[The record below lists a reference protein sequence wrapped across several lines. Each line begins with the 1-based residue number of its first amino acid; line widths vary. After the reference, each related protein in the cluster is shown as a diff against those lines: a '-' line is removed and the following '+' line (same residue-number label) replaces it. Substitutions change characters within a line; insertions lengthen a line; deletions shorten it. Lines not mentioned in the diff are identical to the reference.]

1 MSCCIQTLTGTVCLL
16 SGGCIMY
23 TLSCITEAECA
34 EFPSD
39 HSILL
44 CILLWCTE
52 MFATQFIISISSLSR
67 CFYPKCLIVCSIR
80 IKTLTLAL
88 LVSCYGSWAMCV
100 LWCDDL
106 NAFPEV
112 PIKRKKKKF
121 CHCGQRTTE
130 STSTAFVFL
139 IPIVGCA
146 QLSENWSYLRL
157 MKCSLQSV
165 ALEITFVIQSVLC
178 ANESNLKGK
187 AKH

>member
-67 CFYPKCLIVCSIR
+67 CFYPKCLIVGSFGIKIDLGVISI
-80 IKTLTLAL
+80 L
-88 LVSCYGSWAMCV
+88 LW
-100 LWCDDL
+100 
-106 NAFPEV
+106 
-112 PIKRKKKKF
+112 
-121 CHCGQRTTE
+121 
-130 STSTAFVFL
+130 
-139 IPIVGCA
+139 
-146 QLSENWSYLRL
+146 QLSYVCAMMWWL
-157 MKCSLQSV
+157 KCIPRSSLK
-165 ALEITFVIQSVLC
+165 ALKKYISGYNISEYEVIQTLSVIVVKGLLNQPPLC
-178 ANESNLKGK
+178 LFF
-187 AKH
+187 